1 MFDFFKDSF
10 DYRIFFLAVLL
21 GLIGIFSVNSATY
34 SYSMHTYF
42 IRDLVWQLM
51 GLVLAFVIVFS
62 SNRFLQSS
70 AYFFY
75 AITILLLLFVLIAGK
90 RVASHTS
97 WLGFLGIG
105 GQPSEFAKVASI
117 LSLSKFLSEK
127 GNERTQWQIIGIS
140 AGIVGLPMLLTVLQP
155 DLGTTIVYLAIFFPI
170 LFWAGLQPIVL
181 ASLVAPV
188 AIVFAEFTGTTVLV
202 MTVIAFGIL
211 FFVLS
216 RKKLFAVTLSFVAV
230 SFGLFMEYFY
240 RKLLQTH
247 QQKRIQIFLNPNIDP
262 QGAGYNALQARVAI
276 GSGGLFGKGYLHGAQ
291 TQLRFV
297 PARWTDFIFTVIGE
311 EFGFVGAAATLL
323 AFGALLF
330 RALRIAELVKTRF
343 ASLASIGITS
353 VLLFHVFIN
362 VGMNINLSP
371 IIGIPL
377 PFISYG
383 GSSILSDWMMIGI
396 LLNFYAHRKE
406 H

>member
-10 DYRIFFLAVLL
+10 DYKTFMLAVLL
-21 GLIGIFSVNSATY
+21 GFIGVVSVNSATY
-34 SYSMHTYF
+34 NSGMHDF
-42 IRDLVWQLM
+42 FVRDIIWQCG
-51 GLVLAFVIVFS
+51 GLVVAIAIMFS
-62 SNRFLQSS
+62 SNRFLQNG

-75 AITILLLLFVLIAGK
+75 AVTILLLLFVLIAGK
-90 RVASHTS
+90 KVASHSS
-97 WLGFLGIG
+97 WIGIFGGG
-105 GQPSEFAKVASI
+105 GQPSELAKVASI
-117 LSLSKFLSEK
+117 LSLAKFLSEK
-127 GNERTQWQIIGIS
+127 GNERTPWQIIGIC
-140 AGIVGLPMLLTVLQP
+140 AGIVGLPMLLTILQP
-155 DLGTTIVYLAIFFPI
+155 DLGTTVVYLAVFFPI
-170 LFWAGLQPIVL
+170 LYWSGLQPIVIVAL
-181 ASLVAPV
+181 IAPV
-188 AIVFAEFTGTTVLV
+188 AIIFAEFTGTTVLV
-202 MTVIAFGIL
+202 ITVIAFGLL
-211 FFVLS
+211 FFFLS
-216 RKKLFAVTLSFVAV
+216 RRKLFAVTLSFVAV

-240 RKLLQTH
+240 KKILQPH

-311 EFGFVGAAATLL
+311 EFGFVGAAVTLL

-330 RALRIAELVKTRF
+330 RGLRIAEMVKTKF
-343 ASLASIGITS
+343 ASLASVGITS

-362 VGMNINLSP
+362 IGMNINLAP
-371 IIGIPL
+371 IVGIPL

-383 GSSILSDWMMIGI
+383 GSSILSDWIMVGI

>member
-10 DYRIFFLAVLL
+10 DYKTFTLAVILGCIGLL
-21 GLIGIFSVNSATY
+21 AVNSATY
-34 SYSMHTYF
+34 NSGMHDYF
-42 IRDLVWQLM
+42 MRDLLWQSI
-51 GLVLAFVIVFS
+51 GLVVAIAIMFS
-62 SNRFLQSS
+62 SNRFLENS

-75 AITILLLLFVLIAGK
+75 IVAILLLIFVLVAGK

-97 WLGFLGIG
+97 WLGILGGG
-105 GQPSEFAKVASI
+105 GQPSELAKVASI
-117 LSLSKFLSEK
+117 LTLSKFLAEK
-127 GNERTQWQIIGIS
+127 SNQRPQWQVIAIAIGIV
-140 AGIVGLPMLLTVLQP
+140 ALPMLLTMLQP

-170 LFWAGLQPIVL
+170 LFWAGLPPIVVVGL
-181 ASLVAPV
+181 IAPV
-188 AIVFAEFTGTTVLV
+188 AIVFAEFTGTAALL
-202 MTVIAFGIL
+202 MTVVIFGVL
-211 FFVLS
+211 FFILS

-240 RKLLQTH
+240 RKLLQPH
-247 QQKRIQIFLNPNIDP
+247 QQKRIQIFLNPNLDP

-311 EFGFVGAAATLL
+311 EFGFVGAAFTLL
-323 AFGALLF
+323 AFGALFF
-330 RALRIAELVKTRF
+330 RGIRIAELVKTRF
-343 ASLASIGITS
+343 ASLASVGITS

-362 VGMNINLSP
+362 IGMNINLAP
-371 IIGIPL
+371 IVGIPL

-383 GSSILSDWMMIGI
+383 GSSILADWMMIGI

>member
-10 DYRIFFLAVLL
+10 DYKTFTLAVILGCIGLL
-21 GLIGIFSVNSATY
+21 AVNSATY
-34 SYSMHTYF
+34 NSGMHDYF
-42 IRDLVWQLM
+42 MRDLLWQSI
-51 GLVLAFVIVFS
+51 GLVVAIAIMFS
-62 SNRFLQSS
+62 SNRFLENS

-75 AITILLLLFVLIAGK
+75 IVAILLLIFVLVAGK

-97 WLGFLGIG
+97 WLGILGGG
-105 GQPSEFAKVASI
+105 GQPSELAKVASI
-117 LSLSKFLSEK
+117 LTLSKFLAEK
-127 GNERTQWQIIGIS
+127 SNQRPQWQVIAIAIGIV
-140 AGIVGLPMLLTVLQP
+140 ALPMLLTMLQP

-170 LFWAGLQPIVL
+170 LFWAGLPPIVVVGL
-181 ASLVAPV
+181 IAPV
-188 AIVFAEFTGTTVLV
+188 AIVFAEFTGTAALL
-202 MTVIAFGIL
+202 MTVVIFGVL
-211 FFVLS
+211 FFILS

-240 RKLLQTH
+240 RKLLQPH
-247 QQKRIQIFLNPNIDP
+247 QQKRIQIFLNPNLDP

-311 EFGFVGAAATLL
+311 EFGFVGAAVTLL
-323 AFGALLF
+323 AFGALFF
-330 RALRIAELVKTRF
+330 RGIRIAELVKTRF
-343 ASLASIGITS
+343 ASLASVGITS

-362 VGMNINLSP
+362 IGMNINLAP
-371 IIGIPL
+371 IVGIPL

-383 GSSILSDWMMIGI
+383 GSSILADWMMIGI

>member
-10 DYRIFFLAVLL
+10 DYKTFLLALILAGIGLL
-21 GLIGIFSVNSATY
+21 AVNSATY
-34 SYSMHTYF
+34 NSGMHNYF
-42 IRDLVWQLM
+42 SKDLLWQSI
-51 GLVLAFVIVFS
+51 GIVVAFGIMFS
-62 SNRFLQSS
+62 SNRFVENS

-75 AITILLLLFVLIAGK
+75 AVTVLLLIFVLVAGK
-90 RVASHTS
+90 KVASHTS
-97 WLGFLGIG
+97 WLGILGGG
-105 GQPSEFAKVASI
+105 GQPSELAKVACI
-117 LSLSKFLSEK
+117 LTLSKFISEK
-127 GNERTQWQIIGIS
+127 SNERPQWQVIAIS
-140 AGIVGLPMLLTVLQP
+140 IGIVGLPMLLTMLQP
-155 DLGTTIVYLAIFFPI
+155 DLGTMIVYMAIFFPI
-170 LFWAGLQPIVL
+170 LFWAGLPPIVVVGL
-181 ASLVAPV
+181 IAPV
-188 AIVFAEFTGTTVLV
+188 AIVFAEFTGTATLLITVV
-202 MTVIAFGIL
+202 VFGVL

-240 RKLLQTH
+240 RKLLQPH
-247 QQKRIQIFLNPNIDP
+247 QQKRIQIFLNPNLDP

-311 EFGFVGAAATLL
+311 EFGFAGAAFTLL
-323 AFGALLF
+323 VFGALFF
-330 RALRIAELVKTRF
+330 RGIRIAELVKTKF
-343 ASLASIGITS
+343 ASLASVGITS

-362 VGMNINLSP
+362 VGMNINLAP
-371 IIGIPL
+371 IVGIPL

>member
-10 DYRIFFLAVLL
+10 DYKTFFLALILGTIGVLA
-21 GLIGIFSVNSATY
+21 VNSATFN
-34 SYSMHTYF
+34 SGTSDYF
-42 IRDLVWQLM
+42 VKDLIWQGM
-51 GLVLAFVIVFS
+51 GIVLALTIMFS
-62 SNRFLQSS
+62 SNRFLENG
-70 AYFFY
+70 AYYFY
-75 AITILLLLFVLIAGK
+75 AFTILLLLFVLVGGK

-97 WLGFLGIG
+97 WLGIFGVG
-105 GQPSEFAKVASI
+105 GQPSEFAKVATI
-117 LSLSKFLSEK
+117 LALSKFISEK
-127 GNERTQWQIIGIS
+127 ANERTPWQLIGIS
-140 AGIVGLPMLLTVLQP
+140 AAIVGAPMILTAVQP
-155 DLGTTIVYLAIFFPI
+155 DLGTTVVYFAIFFPI
-170 LFWAGLQPIVL
+170 LFWGGLQPLVIVAL
-181 ASLVAPV
+181 IAPI
-188 AIVFAEFTGTTVLV
+188 AIIFAEFTGTSTLLITVV
-202 MTVIAFGIL
+202 AFGVL
-211 FFVLS
+211 FFLLS

-240 RKLLQTH
+240 KKLLQPH

-311 EFGFVGAAATLL
+311 EFGFAGAAFTLV
-323 AFGALLF
+323 AFGALFF
-330 RALRIAELVKTRF
+330 RGVRIAETVKTRF
-343 ASLASIGITS
+343 SSLAAIGITS
-353 VLLFHVFIN
+353 VFLFHVFVNI
-362 VGMNINLSP
+362 GMNVNLAP

-383 GSSILSDWMMIGI
+383 GSSILSDWMMVGI

>member
-10 DYRIFFLAVLL
+10 DYKTFFLAVTLACIGLL
-21 GLIGIFSVNSATY
+21 AVNSATY
-34 SYSMHTYF
+34 NSGMHDYF
-42 IRDLVWQLM
+42 VRDLVWQSI
-51 GLVLAFVIVFS
+51 GVIVAFAIMFS
-62 SNRFLQSS
+62 SNRFLENG

-75 AITILLLLFVLIAGK
+75 AITILLLIFVLVAGK
-90 RVASHTS
+90 KVASHMS
-97 WLGFLGIG
+97 WLGILGVG
-105 GQPSEFAKVASI
+105 GQPSELAKVASI
-117 LSLSKFLSEK
+117 LALSKFISEK
-127 GNERTQWQIIGIS
+127 SGERTQVQMIGIS
-140 AGIVGLPMLLTVLQP
+140 MGIVGLPMLLTMLQP
-155 DLGTTIVYLAIFFPI
+155 DLGTTIVYMAIFFPI
-170 LFWAGLQPIVL
+170 LFWAGLPPIVVVAL
-181 ASLVAPV
+181 IAPV
-188 AIVFAEFTGTTVLV
+188 AIIFAEFTGTAVLLITVV
-202 MTVIAFGIL
+202 AFGIL

-240 RKLLQTH
+240 RKLLQPH
-247 QQKRIQIFLNPNIDP
+247 QQKRIQIFLDPNLDP

-311 EFGFVGAAATLL
+311 EFGFIGAAFTLI
-323 AFGALLF
+323 AFGALFF
-330 RALRIAELVKTRF
+330 RGIRIAELVKTKF
-343 ASLASIGITS
+343 ASLASVGITS

-362 VGMNINLSP
+362 VGMNINLAP
-371 IIGIPL
+371 IVGIPL

-383 GSSILSDWMMIGI
+383 GSSILADWMMIGI

>member
-10 DYRIFFLAVLL
+10 DYKTFFLAVIL
-21 GLIGIFSVNSATY
+21 GCIGALAVNSATY
-34 SYSMHTYF
+34 NSGMHDF
-42 IRDLVWQLM
+42 FVRDVVWQVS
-51 GLVLAFVIVFS
+51 GIIIAFIIMFS
-62 SNRFLQSS
+62 SNRFLQGG

-75 AITILLLLFVLIAGK
+75 AITILLLLFVLVAGK

-97 WLGFLGIG
+97 WLGLLGVG
-105 GQPSEFAKVASI
+105 GQPSELAKVASI
-117 LSLSKFLSEK
+117 LALSKFLSEK
-127 GNERTQWQIIGIS
+127 GNERTEWQIIGIS
-140 AGIVGLPMLLTVLQP
+140 AGIVGLPMILTMLQP

-170 LFWAGLQPIVL
+170 LFWAGLQPIVI
-181 ASLVAPV
+181 VALIAPI
-188 AIVFAEFTGTTVLV
+188 AIVFAEFTGTVTLLLTVLV
-202 MTVIAFGIL
+202 FGIL
-211 FFVLS
+211 FFLLS

-240 RKLLQTH
+240 RKLLQPH
-247 QQKRIQIFLNPNIDP
+247 QQKRIQIFLNPNLDP

-311 EFGFVGAAATLL
+311 EFGFFGAAVTLL
-323 AFGALLF
+323 AFGALFF
-330 RALRIAELVKTRF
+330 RGVRIAELVKTKF

-362 VGMNINLSP
+362 IGMNINLAP
-371 IIGIPL
+371 IVGIPL

-383 GSSILSDWMMIGI
+383 GSSILSDWMMVGI